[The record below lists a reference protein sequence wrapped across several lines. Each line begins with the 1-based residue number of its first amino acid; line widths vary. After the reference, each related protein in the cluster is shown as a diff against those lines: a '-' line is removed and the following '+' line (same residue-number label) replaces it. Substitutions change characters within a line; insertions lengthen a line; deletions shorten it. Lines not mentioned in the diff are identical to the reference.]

1 MKTLQRKRGCTNS
14 LPGWVALI
22 LALAMPLTAGQA
34 LAEATREQSTIVS
47 WEDLNLARPAGLNQ
61 LYLRLE
67 QASRAVCA
75 PREDS
80 RNPPMHRDYQG
91 CQARAMDAAVN
102 DVGHQGLRDLH
113 ASRNGKPGLQKEQI
127 ANR

>member
-1 MKTLQRKRGCTNS
+1 MKTLQKSCTNR
-14 LPGWVALI
+14 LPGWVALM
-22 LALAMPLTAGQA
+22 LALAMPLTAGHA
-34 LAEATREQSTIVS
+34 LAQATREQSSIVS

-75 PREDS
+75 PRENS
-80 RNPPMHRDYQG
+80 RNPPMRRDYEG
-91 CQARAMDAAVN
+91 CQARAMEAAVN

-113 ASRNGKPGLQKEQI
+113 ASRSGNSGLQKEQI